1 MLSQYFKIYKISNW
15 SYNCVAEF
23 LLKRLLEYL
32 YSKKRELDFSATIG
46 KRFNLKR
53 KSISINLKFFLE
65 YQSLNVR
72 LWIDK
77 QRALL

>member
-1 MLSQYFKIYKISNW
+1 MYIQ
-15 SYNCVAEF
+15 
-23 LLKRLLEYL
+23 
-32 YSKKRELDFSATIG
+32 KKRELDFSATIG

-65 YQSLNVR
+65 YQSLNRR